1 MPQNTTGQLPIWLE
15 RLRNISAE
23 GSPNELM
30 SQSLL
35 YETFTN
41 LARLLAQHT
50 AKGSP
55 NELMPQNTTGQL
67 PIWLER
73 LRNISAE
80 GSPNELMSQSL
91 LYETF
96 TNLAR
101 LLAQHTAKGSPNE
114 LMPQKFSPHLQY
126 QKTATISSSGLCCYA
141 PTRGTALV

>member
-55 NELMPQNTTGQL
+55 NELMPK
-67 PIWLER
+67 
-73 LRNISAE
+73 S
-80 GSPNELMSQSL
+80 SL
-91 LYETF
+91 LIYNIKKPLQFLVAACAATRPPG
-96 TNLAR
+96 AR
-101 LLAQHTAKGSPNE
+101 RWYDVCFRNRAAPLRTS
-114 LMPQKFSPHLQY
+114 
-126 QKTATISSSGLCCYA
+126 ISILS
-141 PTRGTALV
+141 RNV